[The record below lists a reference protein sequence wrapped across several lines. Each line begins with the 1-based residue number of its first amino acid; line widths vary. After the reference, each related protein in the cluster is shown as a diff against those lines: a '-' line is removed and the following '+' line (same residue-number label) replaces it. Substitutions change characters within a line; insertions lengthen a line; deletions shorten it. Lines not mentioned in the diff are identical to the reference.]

1 MKAFW
6 KLTWTELKLFVRE
19 PIGLFFT
26 LLFPLLLLVIF
37 GSIFGNDPTSMFG
50 GFGSVDNSVPGYM
63 GMIIGTLGMVGLP
76 ISLAT
81 YREKGI
87 LRRFRA
93 TPLNP
98 NVVLWSQVAVNGI
111 MQLVGIGLLVVAA
124 RLLYDLRIPAAPLA
138 LLPAVLLGGLSFF
151 SVGFVLAGV
160 LPTAR
165 TAQAVGMALFY
176 PMLFLSGAAL
186 PRQMLPE
193 TVRQVAEFL
202 PLTHVVMLFEDLWF
216 KGSWNLTALAV
227 VTGILLVS
235 LAVSSRTFRWE

>member
-1 MKAFW
+1 M
-6 KLTWTELKLFVRE
+6 KLTWVELKLFARE

-37 GSIFGNDPTSMFG
+37 GSIFGNDSSGMFG

-63 GMIIGTLGMVGLP
+63 GMIIGTLGMIGLP
-76 ISLAT
+76 VSLAS

-98 NVVLWSQVAVNGI
+98 GVVLWAQVAVSVI

-124 RLLYDLRIPAAPLA
+124 RILYDLRLPAAPVA
-138 LLPAVLLGGLSFF
+138 MVPAVLLGGLSFF
-151 SVGFVLAGV
+151 AVGFVLAGV
-160 LPTAR
+160 LPKAR

-176 PMLFLSGAAL
+176 PMLFLSGAAM

-193 TVRQVAEFL
+193 TVRRIAEFL
-202 PLTHVVMLFEDLWF
+202 PLTHVIILFEDLWF
-216 KGSWNLTALAV
+216 KGSWNLTAIAV
-227 VTGILLVS
+227 VTGILVVS
-235 LAVSSRTFRWE
+235 LAISAQTFRWE